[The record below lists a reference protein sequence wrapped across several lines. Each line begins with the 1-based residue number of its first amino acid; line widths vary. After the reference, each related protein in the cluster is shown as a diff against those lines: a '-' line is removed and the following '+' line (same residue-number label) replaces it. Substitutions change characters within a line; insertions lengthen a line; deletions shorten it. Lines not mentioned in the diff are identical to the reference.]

1 MKTVVLYTSHYGA
14 AERYA
19 RALAAALGAPCFAL
33 GEEDVQAVHRA
44 GRIVYGGGLYA
55 GGVAGLCRAKK
66 YFPGKDVFLFTVG
79 LAQAQQQAVRAEIE
93 RQVRRGL
100 GPRQSLAP
108 GRLFCLR
115 GAFCFE
121 KLGLVHKTMMRMM
134 RRMLLKKGG
143 GMTQDDRALLAAFR
157 TPVDFVDVSALA
169 PLVKACGVPYREAGK

>member
-1 MKTVVLYTSHYGA
+1 MNTVVLYTSHYGA
-14 AERYA
+14 TERYA

-66 YFPGKDVFLFTVG
+66 YFSGKDVFLFTVG
-79 LAQAQQQAVRAEIE
+79 LAQTQQQAVRDEIE
-93 RQVRRGL
+93 RQVQRGL

-121 KLGLVHKTMMRMM
+121 KLGLVHTTGRCWPPSA
-134 RRMLLKKGG
+134 RR
-143 GMTQDDRALLAAFR
+143 
-157 TPVDFVDVSALA
+157 
-169 PLVKACGVPYREAGK
+169 